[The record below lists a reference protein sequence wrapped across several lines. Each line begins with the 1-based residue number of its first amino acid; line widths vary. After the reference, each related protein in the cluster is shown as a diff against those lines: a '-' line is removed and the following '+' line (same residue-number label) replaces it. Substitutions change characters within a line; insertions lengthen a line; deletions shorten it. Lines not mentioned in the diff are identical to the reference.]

1 MRILFLLECYIINQ
15 NTLYMYGFYDRNG
28 MLCTI
33 VIETNKT
40 FIVNT
45 DPLTILENSINCIG
59 YNLKGAIAS
68 SKWILGNIHMP
79 PVMINPIQSICVFS
93 DKSAKNAQT
102 IWFNPAHIV
111 RTTSYKKKTYIEFT
125 NGTTLII
132 HCSISAF
139 NTKLQ
144 NAMQLRNIT
153 TEMGKNPTSMSMI
166 IDPSKRKPTNK
177 PKKRKK

>member
-1 MRILFLLECYIINQ
+1 
-15 NTLYMYGFYDRNG
+15 MYGFYDRNG
-28 MLCTI
+28 KLCTVVRELDNTYI
-33 VIETNKT
+33 VDTA
-40 FIVNT
+40 
-45 DPLTILENSINCIG
+45 PLFILENSIKCIG
-59 YNLKGAIAS
+59 YDLKGAMTSA
-68 SKWILGNIHMP
+68 KWILGNIHMP

-93 DKSAKNAQT
+93 DKSAKNVNT

-111 RTTSYKKKTYIEFT
+111 RTNSYKKKTYIEFT

-153 TEMGKNPTSMSMI
+153 TEMAKNPKSMSMI
-166 IDPSKRKPTNK
+166 IDPRKRKPGSKSKIRSKINQTFD
-177 PKKRKK
+177 